1 MAVGVYTDEEVRQ
14 MVVDELYWD
23 GRVDAANIQV
33 KVHKLR
39 VTLTGTV
46 STYAALGAAEEDAR
60 AVAGVENVE
69 NRLVVRQPAHA
80 LVPADQELA
89 ARLMDTLRW
98 QAQIDAAD
106 VRVAVEE
113 GRVTL
118 QGTVPAY
125 WQKVKAQAVASGLLG
140 VIGVTNELAVVPARK
155 YEDRRI
161 AEAIKAALDR
171 NIYIDAEMVNV
182 RVSDGVVTLAGD
194 VPDRRAYR
202 AAENA
207 ARYTPGV
214 VDVINDLTIGG
225 EPVERNR

>member
-125 WQKVKAQAVASGLLG
+125 RQKVKAQAVASGLLG